1 MGDSKSPFFYK
12 DSNNWE
18 KMGQVSFIS
27 SLSFTPAFSGRGTQV
42 IYSPILQAG
51 KANYVSPDERIN
63 ATIWG
68 CKN

>member
-27 SLSFTPAFSGRGTQV
+27 SLSFTPAFSGRGTQI
-42 IYSPILQAG
+42 IYSTLLPSG
-51 KANYVSPDERIN
+51 KAHHVSINERTD
-63 ATIWG
+63 ATIWK